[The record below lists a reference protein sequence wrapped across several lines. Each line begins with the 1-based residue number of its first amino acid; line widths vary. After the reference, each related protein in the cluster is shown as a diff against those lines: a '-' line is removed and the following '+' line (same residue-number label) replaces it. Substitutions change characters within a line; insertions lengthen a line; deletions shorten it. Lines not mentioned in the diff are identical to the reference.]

1 MITLPRRAQLLY
13 GTLMNWHNRSAA
25 RDCALLPWR
34 NDQRIRTLLTRPLM
48 AAALAA
54 IGLTLSIPAAQAQE
68 SASPAA
74 TTQTQARPTS
84 ATAAT
89 GAAAPAAESPAPPPS
104 APQAVAPSTG
114 TPSTGTPVQAAPPA
128 AAPAVPT
135 APSADGQATPA
146 EATGGAIVPGD
157 EAVQVEA
164 SAERQA
170 GLPHDLSP
178 WGMFMAADLVVK
190 GVMIGLAFASFVTWT
205 VLIAKIIELGA
216 LQRTVRRAVRS
227 LTEAQGLAAA
237 EEIFHGRRSIPARMV
252 HAARQEMNS
261 SDAVLDYVSDAG
273 VKERVASRLQ
283 RAEVRAGRQ
292 IAKGTGILATIGS
305 TAPFVG
311 LFGTVWGIMNSFIGI
326 SEAQTTN
333 LAIVAPGIAE
343 ALLATAIGLVAAI
356 PAVVFYN
363 FLARAITGYR
373 QGLSDTSA
381 AIERLVSRDL
391 DVRRAKLASTRT
403 AGAGRQDTTLVR
415 MG

>member
-1 MITLPRRAQLLY
+1 M
-13 GTLMNWHNRSAA
+13 
-25 RDCALLPWR
+25 
-34 NDQRIRTLLTRPLM
+34 LTRPLM

-68 SASPAA
+68 NAPTAA
-74 TTQTQARPTS
+74 TTQTQERPT
-84 ATAAT
+84 ATTPAT
-89 GAAAPAAESPAPPPS
+89 SGAAPAADSSTPQLSAPS
-104 APQAVAPSTG
+104 AAAPQAGAPQAGTDAG
-114 TPSTGTPVQAAPPA
+114 TPGAATPSTAAPVTA
-128 AAPAVPT
+128 ASPSAESQTAPA
-135 APSADGQATPA
+135 GATD
-146 EATGGAIVPGD
+146 GAIVPGD

-164 SAERQA
+164 GGERQA

-216 LQRTVRRAVRS
+216 VQRTVRRAVRN
-227 LTEAQGLAAA
+227 LTDAQGLAAA
-237 EEIFHGRRSIPARMV
+237 EEIFHSRRSVPARMV
-252 HAARQEMNS
+252 HAARQEMDS
-261 SDAVLDYVSDAG
+261 SDAVLDFVSDAG

-363 FLARAITGYR
+363 FLARAITAYR

-391 DVRRAKLASTRT
+391 DVRRARLAANRS
-403 AGAGRQDTTLVR
+403 AGTGRADPALVR